1 MNRIN
6 EITLVIDLKN
16 PIKDEEIKALFLSIC
31 DELAMKLPEKETYF
45 RSLQRECREC
55 LFNIVPNMSDL
66 VRTYLDLLDRET
78 IDSFIKT
85 MGRKG

>member
-1 MNRIN
+1 MNSIN
-6 EITLVIDLKN
+6 EMTLIIDLKN
-16 PIKDEEIKALFLSIC
+16 PISDKEIEALFLSIC
-31 DELAMKLPEKETYF
+31 DELAIKLPEKETYF

-66 VRTYLDLLDRET
+66 IRTYLDYLDKET
-78 IDSFIKT
+78 IDSFVRI